1 MHAWYSEVSTNMQTQ
16 RLYSYRQSTSTCWC
30 FSPLHT
36 AVIPCPAL
44 DSPVNGTVDDADREY
59 QSVATYSCDPG
70 FNLDGAETRTCQ
82 SDGTWS
88 GQPPTC
94 SE

>member
-1 MHAWYSEVSTNMQTQ
+1 MRTQ
-16 RLYSYRQSTSTCWC
+16 MLYSYRQSTFTCWC

-44 DSPVNGTVDDADREY
+44 DSPVNGTVDDTEREY
-59 QSVATYSCDPG
+59 LSEATYSCDPG
-70 FNLDGAETRTCQ
+70 FTLDGYEIRTCQ

-94 SE
+94 VADTDGGE